1 MAGSGISRARSVWRP
16 GWTDNPAS
24 PAARH
29 LPRDHVPNPDGPA
42 DHPWRAVERG
52 PHHRWSG
59 TRSEA
64 AMTTVES
71 ARPIAAARR
80 DLWDNPMGTE
90 GFEFVEYTG
99 PDPQALA
106 ALFERMGFVAAAHHR
121 SKNVTLYRQGDVNFI
136 VNAEPESFAQAFARL
151 HGPSV
156 CAIAFRV
163 ADAARA
169 YERAIALGAK
179 PVHGKVGP
187 MELNIPAIEGIGGSL
202 IYLVDRYGDRTI
214 YDVDFVPRVA
224 DPPSGV
230 GLTALDHLTHNVHR
244 GRMQLWADFY
254 ERLFNFR
261 EVRYFDIEG
270 KLTGLKSKAMTSP
283 CGRIR
288 IPINESADDKSQ
300 IAEYLE
306 AYHGEGIQH
315 IALAT
320 ADIYATVE
328 TLQSRAVSFLSV
340 PDIYYEAVDGRVPG
354 HGEDLARLQRD
365 RILIDG
371 APDAGQGLLLQI
383 FTETVIGPIFF
394 EIIQRKGNEGFG
406 EGNFR
411 ALFES
416 IERDQIRRG
425 VLQPD
430 TPSEPAR

>member
-1 MAGSGISRARSVWRP
+1 MNTIQS
-16 GWTDNPAS
+16 
-24 PAARH
+24 
-29 LPRDHVPNPDGPA
+29 
-42 DHPWRAVERG
+42 
-52 PHHRWSG
+52 
-59 TRSEA
+59 
-64 AMTTVES
+64 
-71 ARPIAAARR
+71 ARR
-80 DLWDNPMGTE
+80 DLWDNPMGTD

-106 ALFERMGFVAAAHHR
+106 ALFERVGFVAAARHR
-121 SKNVTLYRQGDVNFI
+121 SKNVTLYKQGDVNFI
-136 VNAEPESFAQAFARL
+136 LNAEPESFAQAFARL

-156 CAIAFRV
+156 CAIALRV
-163 ADAARA
+163 ADAAKA
-169 YERAIALGAK
+169 YERAISLGAK

-202 IYLVDRYGDRTI
+202 IYLVDRYGERTI
-214 YDVDFVPRVA
+214 YDVDFTPLVA
-224 DPPSGV
+224 AMGAPGV
-230 GLTALDHLTHNVHR
+230 GLTSIDHLTHNVHR
-244 GRMQLWADFY
+244 GRMQRWAEFY

-261 EVRYFDIEG
+261 EVRYFDVEG
-270 KLTGLKSKAMTSP
+270 KLTGLHSKAMTSP
-283 CGRIR
+283 DGRIR

-320 ADIYATVE
+320 VDIYSSVE
-328 TLQSRAVSFLSV
+328 ALRGRAISFMSV
-340 PDIYYEAVDGRVPG
+340 PDTYYEAIDARVPG
-354 HGEDLARLQRD
+354 HREDLARLKRD

-371 APDAGQGLLLQI
+371 APAEGQGLLLQI

-425 VLQPD
+425 VLAS
-430 TPSEPAR
+430 T